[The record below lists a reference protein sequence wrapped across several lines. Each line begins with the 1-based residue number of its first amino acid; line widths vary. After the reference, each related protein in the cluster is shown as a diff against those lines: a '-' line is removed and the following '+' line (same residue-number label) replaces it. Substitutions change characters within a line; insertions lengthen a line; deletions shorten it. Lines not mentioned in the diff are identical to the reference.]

1 MRIIVTRPGPE
12 ASQLKKVLE
21 AEGCEAVV
29 EPLMTV
35 SFENADAIE
44 TEGVQAVIAT
54 SRNGL
59 RALARRAELLELRSL
74 PLFTVGRA
82 TASEARRLRFE
93 HIVVGPGTASGL
105 VPMVAAALDP
115 AAGLVLHLAGDVV
128 AGDIAGELEQQGFRV
143 DQPVIYRQVPAQELS
158 PTVVRGLRAGS
169 FDGVILM
176 SPRTADVWVRLVV
189 AADLQERVRALTH
202 YCLSAAVAARL
213 RHLNNPPIAVP
224 DRPSLEEM
232 LELIRD

>member
-1 MRIIVTRPGPE
+1 MRILVTRPEPE
-12 ASQLKKVLE
+12 ASQLKTILE
-21 AEGCEAVV
+21 TEGCEVVV

-35 SFENADAIE
+35 SFEDADAIE

-59 RALARRAELLELRSL
+59 RALARRAELLDLRSL
-74 PLFTVGRA
+74 PLFAVGRA
-82 TASEARRLRFE
+82 TANEARRLRFE
-93 HIVVGPGTASGL
+93 HIVVGPGTASDL
-105 VPMVAAALDP
+105 VPVIAASLDP
-115 AAGLVLHLAGDVV
+115 SSGIVLHLAGDVV

-158 PTVVRGLRAGS
+158 PAVVQGLRARS

-176 SPRTADVWVRLVV
+176 SPRTADTWVRLVI
-189 AADLQERVRALTH
+189 AAGLQERVRSLMH

-213 RHLNNPPIAVP
+213 RRLNSPPTAVP
-224 DRPSLEEM
+224 DTPSLEEM
-232 LELIRD
+232 LDLIRD

>member
-1 MRIIVTRPGPE
+1 
-12 ASQLKKVLE
+12 
-21 AEGCEAVV
+21 
-29 EPLMTV
+29 
-35 SFENADAIE
+35 
-44 TEGVQAVIAT
+44 VIAT

-74 PLFTVGRA
+74 PLFAVGRA
-82 TASEARRLRFE
+82 TANEARRLRFE
-93 HIVVGPGTASGL
+93 HIVVGPGTASDL

-143 DQPVIYRQVPAQELS
+143 DQPVVYRLVPAQELS
-158 PTVVRGLRAGS
+158 PAVVQGLRAKS

-189 AADLQERVRALTH
+189 AADLQERVRTLTH

-213 RHLNNPPIAVP
+213 RRLNNPPIAVP
-224 DRPSLEEM
+224 DMPSLEEM
-232 LELIRD
+232 LDLIRA